1 MAHVT
6 KKNFKLSFEHE
17 ELLRKYAK
25 RLKMELDELQK
36 PDEVAVEIATSILR
50 DIVSDESHHE

>member
-1 MAHVT
+1 MGTIA
-6 KKNFKLSFEHE
+6 KKNFKLSSEHE
-17 ELLRKYAK
+17 ELLQKYAT

-50 DIVSDESHHE
+50 DIVSDDTHHE